1 MEINKYNT
9 YTNSSTGT
17 QKESTGMSQ
26 KKEDFEKIII
36 PKAQAYLAETAQ
48 REVPENGL
56 FTKVYAAFEV
66 PDSNN
71 NGLLYIIP
79 HPKNNKT
86 ERIFLIGVHHKNSDR
101 LFSNEI
107 LTGTKKEII
116 NFIKDSKNQKEI
128 TDTVYKLSKQS
139 DSFYN

>member
-1 MEINKYNT
+1 M
-9 YTNSSTGT
+9 
-17 QKESTGMSQ
+17 
-26 KKEDFEKIII
+26 
-36 PKAQAYLAETAQ
+36 
-48 REVPENGL
+48 
-56 FTKVYAAFEV
+56 